1 MLDSLTGSDEDS
13 TADTEEDTQLVIDVY
28 GAYETAR
35 SGARH
40 AIEHRQPADAAACEM
55 APAKEW
61 AVMNASWIGLF
72 PVQGA
77 LCGAAETLLA
87 RGVTMDVVGPVP
99 ISPTGGWTDAS
110 HDRETAVHLVAE
122 ALYRNGDARDI
133 DLMVADTL
141 ETAGLTGDLRV
152 RELVVEIIDVASA
165 AASSA
170 RGDQ

>member
-1 MLDSLTGSDEDS
+1 MFLRPDSGPEPSVPELDD
-13 TADTEEDTQLVIDVY
+13 DTQLVIDVY

-40 AIEHRQPADAAACEM
+40 AIEHRQPANAAADEM
-55 APAKEW
+55 APATEW
-61 AVMNASWIGLF
+61 VVMNASWIGLF

-77 LCGAAETLLA
+77 LCGAVETLQG
-87 RGVTMDVVGPVP
+87 RGVTSDAVTPAPASRAGR
-99 ISPTGGWTDAS
+99 WTDVGRDHA
-110 HDRETAVHLVAE
+110 TAVRWVVE
-122 ALYRNGDARDI
+122 ALERNSDARDI
-133 DLMVADTL
+133 DLMVAETL

-165 AASSA
+165 AANSA